1 MVNSVSFGHA
11 VTNPGV
17 GEGESLPTSGDLRV
31 PDHLLDRLAHET
43 REIANRLTFESR
55 LDARELRIPSER
67 VDVGG
72 YLTTRTRSSTP

>member
-11 VTNPGV
+11 VANPGV
-17 GEGESLPTSGDLRV
+17 GDGESLPTSSDPRV
-31 PDHLLDRLAHET
+31 PDHLRDRLDHET

-55 LDARELRIPSER
+55 FDARELIIPSER

-72 YLTTRTRSSTP
+72 YRTTQTRSSTP